1 MSELRRQFTSGQV
14 VFHEGDPPTSAYVI
28 EAGTIEVSTD
38 RNGYRV
44 VLALLGPGDL
54 FGEMALID
62 SAPRM
67 ASARALGA
75 VSLIQVDKSQIQ
87 QRLESADP
95 IVGALLRGQL
105 QRYRAALKR
114 LGDLREDYEDASAP
128 DELPPVSAEDQG
140 AIGTIRLESELR
152 SAIAKRQ
159 LEVRFQPIYSLS
171 ERRVSG
177 YEALIRWTHP
187 ERGPISPAD
196 FIPVA
201 EQTSMIVPLGRFVM
215 DEAARLVADFA
226 ARGDERLP
234 FVAVNV
240 SGRQL
245 LDGDVVDDLAQSA
258 ARHGIALELL
268 KLEITESLTLD
279 TPRTVAFL
287 ERCRGAGVR
296 VSMDDFGT
304 GYSNLGQL
312 HRLRFDTIKL
322 DQSLVRPM
330 LGDARAMEVVR
341 AVVSMAKALGADLVA
356 EGVERVEE
364 RDRLAELGCDY
375 AQGYLIGRP
384 AERAHI
390 LSGTA

>member
-258 ARHGIALELL
+258 ARHGIAPELP

-279 TPRTVAFL
+279 R
-287 ERCRGAGVR
+287 
-296 VSMDDFGT
+296 
-304 GYSNLGQL
+304 
-312 HRLRFDTIKL
+312 
-322 DQSLVRPM
+322 
-330 LGDARAMEVVR
+330 
-341 AVVSMAKALGADLVA
+341 
-356 EGVERVEE
+356 
-364 RDRLAELGCDY
+364 
-375 AQGYLIGRP
+375 
-384 AERAHI
+384 
-390 LSGTA
+390 

>member
-330 LGDARAMEVVR
+330 LGD
-341 AVVSMAKALGADLVA
+341 VVSMAKALGADLVA